1 MSIFL
6 AVFVCI
12 SILNMLGVSNLS
24 TKRTYFDRYKNNW
37 DFLITIKGDTY
48 NKELLNDIR
57 NIEDVAG
64 CIVHRIVNSN
74 TEIPANYLSAD
85 VQKLSH
91 EKPGSSFVA
100 DGSDIYNIKVPIFIL
115 DDKSFAEYRG
125 DENDANVVAVNIIW
139 DSINSKRT
147 KRQYVPFLNEGKD
160 IANTIAASTNA
171 TEAKVLLP
179 YQFKKLS
186 FPNHC

>member
-1 MSIFL
+1 MRVKKYRIHTAILGIDGEMACKSLYVRRKAMRVGTMSIFL

-64 CIVHRIVNSN
+64 CIVHRIRIS
-74 TEIPANYLSAD
+74 
-85 VQKLSH
+85 
-91 EKPGSSFVA
+91 
-100 DGSDIYNIKVPIFIL
+100 
-115 DDKSFAEYRG
+115 
-125 DENDANVVAVNIIW
+125 W
-139 DSINSKRT
+139 
-147 KRQYVPFLNEGKD
+147 
-160 IANTIAASTNA
+160 
-171 TEAKVLLP
+171 
-179 YQFKKLS
+179 
-186 FPNHC
+186 